1 MSIAIEILENAHL
14 KLAAAQQE
22 FIKAL
27 AAARE
32 VASELTAEASHA
44 VSAIARDAN
53 RIAYYLSMA
62 ESRPGAHA
70 MWEAAADQGVAVPPS
85 IMTDPWHS
93 QNVPIDTPAPAETA
107 PVAQTP
113 AITVVDTPAVIE
125 APVVTVVAETQSEA
139 PADPVSTD
147 TTAPATSA

>member
-32 VASELTAEASHA
+32 VASELTAEASNA

-93 QNVPIDTPAPAETA
+93 HNVPVDTPAPAETA
-107 PVAQTP
+107 PVAE
-113 AITVVDTPAVIE
+113 TPAVIE